1 MSVVRNR
8 GLVMWIF
15 ALPLCAS
22 AATQQKMLW
31 QGVVKPEAINVYQ
44 SASTNERVTATLRQG
59 DAVDVVLQV
68 FVSGSEWC
76 RVSRAGA
83 SEPVGFVLCLNLER
97 GGSVSGHIA
106 NTQQVASQS
115 HKQMSATSVPQ
126 KLTDSPAVNPAVLS
140 NKDILDM
147 NKAGLPA
154 EILVAKIKSS
164 QCNFETSPASLQS
177 LKTAGVGDNVI
188 LAMVEAPVGQPKPS
202 GVTGPPDE
210 AVASKTPSPTTVPSD
225 GKTRVLVTDSQS
237 WETRGGSSAGGNRN
251 GWGASS
257 WIAGGARPQTAEII
271 KTLNERCPQITVTNN
286 LQKAD
291 FVLTLDHEGG
301 KSLLARRNK
310 VAVFNRDGDD
320 IFSASTREL
329 GNSVKE
335 ACQAML
341 NAKK

>member
-8 GLVMWIF
+8 GLLMWI
-15 ALPLCAS
+15 LVLSLCGS
-22 AATQQKMLW
+22 AAAQQKMLW

-44 SASTNERVTATLRQG
+44 SAATNERVTATLRQG

-68 FVSGSEWC
+68 SVSGSEWC
-76 RVSRAGA
+76 RVTRAGA
-83 SEPVGFVLCLNLER
+83 SEPLGFVLCLNLEL
-97 GGSVSGHIA
+97 GGSSPE
-106 NTQQVASQS
+106 QVAHAQ
-115 HKQMSATSVPQ
+115 QIATQLHP
-126 KLTDSPAVNPAVLS
+126 LTVAAPSPAPSAPAQLT
-140 NKDILDM
+140 NKDVLDLH
-147 NKAGLPA
+147 KAGLP
-154 EILVAKIKSS
+154 EQVLVAKIKSS
-164 QCNFETSPASLQS
+164 QTNFDTSPSQ
-177 LKTAGVGDNVI
+177 LKELKAAGLADAVI
-188 LAMVEAPVGQPKPS
+188 LAMVEAPAGQPKPS
-202 GVTGPPDE
+202 GAADPPD
-210 AVASKTPSPTTVPSD
+210 VANTSNSPSPTTVSSD

-237 WETRGGSSAGGNRN
+237 WETRGGSSAGGNKS

-257 WIAGGARPQTAEII
+257 WISGGARPQTAEII

-301 KSLLARRNK
+301 KSLLAHRNK

-329 GNSVKE
+329 GNSVKD

-341 NAKK
+341 TAKK